1 MDIEDR
7 EIIYTSVVVV
17 FDIEG
22 ARPRLS
28 VETLKKIIRPPLA
41 IGMTGEPSIT
51 VVSSPRDQ
59 IDILLGQGRLQVRD
73 NSGREPGKKP
83 VSKIVLDTLMQLG
96 GKHRALGF
104 NYGLAFRLRSGE
116 LPAQLI
122 KDKMLNTKFLGSK
135 IDTGFIG
142 TSIKLQYP
150 KGSKTCNL
158 SLEPYEN
165 PESERFHIDLNVH
178 EDITT
183 LPPHDALEKS
193 FKIEYSDLMNLLAS
207 L

>member
-28 VETLKKIIRPPLA
+28 AETLKKIIRPPLT
-41 IGMTGEPSIT
+41 IGTAGEPGVT

-73 NSGREPGKKP
+73 NSGREPGEKP
-83 VSKIVLDTLMQLG
+83 VSRIVLDTLVQLA
-96 GKHRALGF
+96 GKYRALGL

-142 TSIKLQYP
+142 TAIKLQYP
-150 KGSKTCNL
+150 KGSKIYNL
-158 SLEPYEN
+158 LLEPYED
-165 PESERFHIDLNVH
+165 PKSERFHIDLNVH
-178 EDITT
+178 EDTTT
-183 LPPHDALEKS
+183 LPPHDVLEKS
-193 FKIEYSDLMNLLAS
+193 FKTEYSDLIKLLAS